1 MKRSHHMIDFIFP
14 IALFFVFAS
23 TALVVL
29 LLSANI
35 YQSIVNHSES
45 SFQTST
51 ALSYITEKIRQNDA
65 GASDNICLSEF
76 DQQPALAISQTYGE
90 KVYVTYI
97 YESKGQLKEI
107 FLQEGITAPAD
118 SGTTIMEIADLEMT
132 QLATDLFQF
141 TCTATDGSTASSI
154 ISTQSS
160 NP

>member
-1 MKRSHHMIDFIFP
+1 MKRNHHMIDFIFP

-35 YQSIVNHSES
+35 YQSIVNNSES

-65 GASDNICLSEF
+65 GGSDSIYLSEF

-90 KVYVTYI
+90 KVYITYI
-97 YESKGQLKEI
+97 YESEGQLKEI
-107 FLQEGITAPAD
+107 FLQEGVTASAD
-118 SGTTIMEIADLEMT
+118 AGTAIMEIADLQMT
-132 QLATDLFQF
+132 QVSTDLLQF

-154 ISTQSS
+154 ISTHSS
-160 NP
+160 TP